1 MNKSIGLI
9 IQNKREEI
17 AEIAR
22 QNSIEFIGLFGS
34 YSRGEQTSQSDL
46 DLLIKFNFNN
56 RSISLFSLYDIQEK
70 LEKLFN
76 KNWRSGRRCGRSV
89 HRRTGHSADAPHIS
103 CRRGSR
109 HRHYHRIAEG

>member
-76 KNWRSGRRCGRSV
+76 KRVDIVTRPSRLF
-89 HRRTGHSADAPHIS
+89 APLIEKDLVTIYEN
-103 CRRGSR
+103 R
-109 HRHYHRIAEG
+109 